1 MSRNRYKE
9 LLRFI
14 RFDIRSQRSQRLAT
28 DKFALFSTVWD
39 RFIENCKS
47 NYIPN
52 SDITVDEQL
61 FPTKARYPFTQY
73 MANKPDKF
81 GFKFWL
87 AVDSTSKYLVN
98 GFPYLGTDA
107 HRPTNQSVSEFV
119 VLQLMDPYLGKGRNV
134 TTDNYFTSVKLA
146 EKLESKKTSIVGT
159 MNRMRREVLQEI
171 KSCKAPLHFSQIL
184 SNSTVHKNVSI
195 SSEGK
200 KLP

>member
-1 MSRNRYKE
+1 MLAKGQPVEQIWSKTWGIRYFSDTMSCNRYKE

-28 DKFALFSTVWD
+28 DKFTLFSTVWY

-81 GFKFWL
+81 GVKFWL
-87 AVDSTSKYLVN
+87 AVDSTSKYLVK
-98 GFPYLGTDA
+98 GFPYLGKDA
-107 HRPTNQSVSEFV
+107 HRPTNQSVSEYV
-119 VLQLMDPYLGKGRNV
+119 VLQLMDLYLGER
-134 TTDNYFTSVKLA
+134 T
-146 EKLESKKTSIVGT
+146 
-159 MNRMRREVLQEI
+159 
-171 KSCKAPLHFSQIL
+171 
-184 SNSTVHKNVSI
+184 
-195 SSEGK
+195 
-200 KLP
+200 